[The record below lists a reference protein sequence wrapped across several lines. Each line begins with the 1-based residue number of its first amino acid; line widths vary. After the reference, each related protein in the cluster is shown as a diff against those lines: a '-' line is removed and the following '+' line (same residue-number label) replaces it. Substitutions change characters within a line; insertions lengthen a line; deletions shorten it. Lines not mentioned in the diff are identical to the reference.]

1 MLKEIMRPEY
11 QKALAFCKEK
21 GIATPLNYLS
31 TVYNCALER
40 NTHYMFYARENKYQ
54 VKVEVNGD
62 VTEWY
67 EFYTVYNGENVELV
81 SMTPEGTI
89 TGVYR
94 HRDKTS
100 VTKIPL
106 DSDLPP
112 TISNF
117 TNKWHEVPE
126 EIRSRASQFQY
137 KHAIQ
142 VWSDKSYGLVFEYN
156 AFLL

>member
-1 MLKEIMRPEY
+1 MMPEY

-31 TVYNCALER
+31 TIYNCSLKR
-40 NTHYMFYARENKYQ
+40 NTHYMFHARENKYQ
-54 VKVEVNGD
+54 VKVEINGE
-62 VTEWY
+62 VSEWY
-67 EFYTVYNGENVELV
+67 EFHTVYNGEEVELV
-81 SMTPEGTI
+81 SLNPDGTI

-94 HRDKTS
+94 LREKNGDSVINVIKT
-100 VTKIPL
+100 PL

-117 TNKWHEVPE
+117 TNKWHELPE
-126 EIRSRASQFQY
+126 EIRAKAEHFNH